1 MKNNTNTPATPTV
14 TPVSELIKAAKAQ
27 NGEAAKQ
34 PTTYPVQ
41 KPEKDHHSPDA
52 TPVESPKAEPV
63 TEQTP
68 VLVAPVTEAIQPAR
82 SRADEIAFQVEK
94 SRKLQLTNTQLVN
107 LNTKRDE
114 LKQFSYTV
122 DQSEDSRFG
131 RLVIYD
137 DNNREFVC
145 KNHGLAALVVE
156 YLKGLFSEKI
166 SEKENELLAI
176 ARQ

>member
-14 TPVSELIKAAKAQ
+14 TPVSELIKAAKEQ
-27 NGEAAKQ
+27 NGTDAKQ

-41 KPEKDHHSPDA
+41 TPEKDHHDPTSAPA
-52 TPVESPKAEPV
+52 QTPKVEPV

-68 VLVAPVTEAIQPAR
+68 AIVVSKSEAIQPAR

-94 SRKLQLTNTQLVN
+94 SRKLQLTHTQLVN

-176 ARQ
+176 AKQ